1 MRLQKL
7 RYTQYANE
15 PGGVVERSRMEKK
28 TWIAHYI
35 YASDDGAART
45 RIRKIM
51 AADYDSAVRYAASDS
66 PAEEFV
72 VSVYPESEDQY
83 LGLVRGAAMR
93 LRDGDG

>member
-1 MRLQKL
+1 
-7 RYTQYANE
+7 
-15 PGGVVERSRMEKK
+15 MEKK

-35 YASDDGAART
+35 YASDDGSART

-51 AADYDSAVRYAASDS
+51 AADYDAAVQFAANDS

-72 VSVYPESEDQY
+72 VSVYPESDDQY

-93 LRDGDG
+93 MSGRGSGGDN

>member
-1 MRLQKL
+1 MDQ
-7 RYTQYANE
+7 
-15 PGGVVERSRMEKK
+15 K

-35 YASDDGAART
+35 FASEDGGART
-45 RIRKIM
+45 RTRKIR
-51 AADYDSAVRYAASDS
+51 AVDYDAAVQFAASDS

-93 LRDGDG
+93 MSGQGND